1 MMKQVQAFLLLFC
14 AASVSTFTPSSSFVF
29 RSRGA
34 VALNLFGN
42 KGEDYDE
49 VVEKLMKAKG
59 FTREQAEKDY
69 NLYLSNPNDYMLD
82 KGYDYYEALGYS
94 NIMEG
99 IMAEAEK
106 SGTADS
112 IREELAEFKRQSQMK
127 AISIIGVFFGAFVY
141 LKTVYD
147 ANPDAF

>member
-1 MMKQVQAFLLLFC
+1 
-14 AASVSTFTPSSSFVF
+14 
-29 RSRGA
+29 
-34 VALNLFGN
+34 
-42 KGEDYDE
+42 
-49 VVEKLMKAKG
+49 MKAKG

>member
-1 MMKQVQAFLLLFC
+1 MKQVQAFLLLFC

-69 NLYLSNPNDYMLD
+69 NLYLCEC
-82 KGYDYYEALGYS
+82 K
-94 NIMEG
+94 
-99 IMAEAEK
+99 
-106 SGTADS
+106 
-112 IREELAEFKRQSQMK
+112 
-127 AISIIGVFFGAFVY
+127 
-141 LKTVYD
+141 
-147 ANPDAF
+147 